1 MVRLSNRLLA
11 ITGASSGIGRAVAL
25 QAAQQ
30 GARLALAARRLDR
43 LRDLADQ
50 IEAAGRPRPLV
61 VACDVRD
68 AESVE
73 SLRQQVE
80 TMVGVPDILLVNAGR
95 GAFRPLVELAPAE
108 AADVIAT
115 NLTGA
120 VFCVRAFL
128 PGMLVR
134 GSGQVVFV
142 SSVLGELPA
151 PEHAVYGATKFALT
165 GLAES
170 LGYELGPRG
179 IRVTLVAP
187 GLVSSEFA
195 QVSGTPLVR
204 FRQVPHQTPE
214 RVAATILRA
223 VQRRQR
229 YCVADR
235 FAAVAIAFRRH
246 CPRLAHWVF
255 ARAIARAYARH
266 RG

>member
-1 MVRLSNRLLA
+1 MTPLRDRLLV

-25 QAAQQ
+25 QAARQ
-30 GARLALAARRLDR
+30 GARLALAARRIER
-43 LRDLADQ
+43 LRELAEEIRGLGLQ
-50 IEAAGRPRPLV
+50 RPLTI
-61 VACDVRD
+61 ACDVRD
-68 AESVE
+68 MESVA

-80 TMVGVPDILLVNAGR
+80 ALAGVPEILLVNAGR
-95 GAFRPLVELAPAE
+95 GAFRPLVDLAPSE

-128 PGMLVR
+128 PAMLAR
-134 GSGQVVFV
+134 GSGQIVFV

-179 IRVTLVAP
+179 IHVTLVEP

-204 FRQVPHQTPE
+204 FRQIPHQTPE
-214 RVAATILRA
+214 RVAATLLRA
-223 VQRRQR
+223 VQNRQR

-255 ARAIARAYARH
+255 ARAIARAYAGH
-266 RG
+266 AG